1 MSTLRH
7 DVRSA
12 WRLLLKNPSF
22 TLIAILTLGLGIGLN
37 TAVFSVID
45 ALLLRSLPGARASEE
60 LVQVYRKWPGIE
72 YASFGPVMMYDVRDR
87 SKDVFREMA
96 LWNFVSLN
104 LAAEGKTQRV
114 FGTMASTNFF
124 NVLGASALRGRTFVP
139 AENET
144 PGANPIAVLS
154 HSAWMGMFG
163 GDPQMVGRKII
174 INGSQFE
181 VVGIMPPEFRGPLP
195 IVNPTIWVPLSQIAT
210 IDPSNRSALTER
222 NNNFMNVIAR
232 LQPGVTV
239 EQAVA
244 RLNTVQRQLE
254 ADMPDE
260 YRNSSFQVV
269 AQDAAGIHP
278 SLRGAQIGLSAVVM
292 AVVVMLLLIACVN
305 VANLFLA
312 RARDRW
318 REMAVRLSL
327 GARRGIIVRQLL
339 TESFLFALVAGCVGV
354 VIATWAMSLLNRVR
368 LPVDVIVSADLQLS
382 VPVLLFTLL
391 ATVLTG
397 LLFGLA
403 PALQATRPALIPAL
417 KGEAPAA
424 DSRSRASRVLVVVQM
439 ALSLVLLVSASLFL
453 RNLQVATSVDKGF
466 EGGNVLLAELQP
478 GLQGYNRAR
487 SDQFFRTL
495 TDRLKQS
502 PEVQAV
508 AYSQNL
514 PLNLGGSQTGVE
526 IPGYTPAPD
535 EQMSI
540 DYDVVSPEYFA
551 AMGIR
556 LVRGR
561 GFLESDDTTS
571 QRVMVVNQRFAE
583 RFWPRQDAIGKMV
596 RARGDD
602 HVIVGV
608 VPTGKYRSLGE
619 SPLAFAYYAKAQSRG
634 IDAVLV
640 VRTRSDPTRITPV
653 LRSEVAALD
662 PSLPVANIRTLDS
675 HLGIAL
681 MPARLA
687 GGALGVFGLLG
698 LILACVGIY
707 GVTSYSVAQRT
718 REIGIR
724 MAIGAARGKVVGL
737 VMRQGMTLVALGAAI
752 GVVLAFGASRLI
764 RSMLYGGNALDP
776 LTFIAV
782 PLLLSAVAALAIW
795 VPARR
800 AASVDPVRAIRVE

>member
-1 MSTLRH
+1 
-7 DVRSA
+7 
-12 WRLLLKNPSF
+12 
-22 TLIAILTLGLGIGLN
+22 
-37 TAVFSVID
+37 
-45 ALLLRSLPGARASEE
+45 
-60 LVQVYRKWPGIE
+60 
-72 YASFGPVMMYDVRDR
+72 
-87 SKDVFREMA
+87 
-96 LWNFVSLN
+96 
-104 LAAEGKTQRV
+104 
-114 FGTMASTNFF
+114 
-124 NVLGASALRGRTFVP
+124 
-139 AENET
+139 
-144 PGANPIAVLS
+144 
-154 HSAWMGMFG
+154 
-163 GDPQMVGRKII
+163 
-174 INGSQFE
+174 
-181 VVGIMPPEFRGPLP
+181 
-195 IVNPTIWVPLSQIAT
+195 
-210 IDPSNRSALTER
+210 
-222 NNNFMNVIAR
+222 
-232 LQPGVTV
+232 
-239 EQAVA
+239 
-244 RLNTVQRQLE
+244 
-254 ADMPDE
+254 
-260 YRNSSFQVV
+260 
-269 AQDAAGIHP
+269 
-278 SLRGAQIGLSAVVM
+278 
-292 AVVVMLLLIACVN
+292 
-305 VANLFLA
+305 
-312 RARDRW
+312 
-318 REMAVRLSL
+318 
-327 GARRGIIVRQLL
+327 
-339 TESFLFALVAGCVGV
+339 
-354 VIATWAMSLLNRVR
+354 
-368 LPVDVIVSADLQLS
+368 
-382 VPVLLFTLL
+382 
-391 ATVLTG
+391 
-397 LLFGLA
+397 
-403 PALQATRPALIPAL
+403 
-417 KGEAPAA
+417 
-424 DSRSRASRVLVVVQM
+424 
-439 ALSLVLLVSASLFL
+439 
-453 RNLQVATSVDKGF
+453 
-466 EGGNVLLAELQP
+466 
-478 GLQGYNRAR
+478 
-487 SDQFFRTL
+487 
-495 TDRLKQS
+495 
-502 PEVQAV
+502 VQAV